1 MKKITLILIIIVFAF
16 TAKIFSQTSDFD
28 LQDTDGNSVKL
39 SSLLA
44 KGPVMVQFW
53 ATWCVPCKE
62 EMKALNDLWN
72 KYKDSG
78 FVYVAV
84 SIDNVKSTA
93 KVKPFIEAKGYK
105 FPVVFDTDMNVFTSY
120 GGENPPFSVFL
131 NKKGEVIKT
140 YTGYLAGDDSKL
152 EDDVRKALNDVRTGK
167 N

>member
-1 MKKITLILIIIVFAF
+1 MKKLSLLTLILFFAF
-16 TAKIFSQTSDFD
+16 SPKIFSQTSDFD

-39 SSLLA
+39 SSLRA

-62 EMKALNDLWN
+62 EMKALNELWT

-84 SIDNVKSTA
+84 SIDDIKSTA

-105 FPVVFDTDMNVFTSY
+105 FPVVFDTDQNVFNSY
-120 GGENPPFSVFL
+120 GGQNPPFSVFL

-140 YTGYLAGDDSKL
+140 YTGYLSGDDSKL
-152 EDDVRKALNDVRTGK
+152 DDDIKNALNDARK